1 MFTKADL
8 NKPLTKKILIIDDE
22 ADFCLLL
29 RSYFTRR
36 KYEVYFSYSLTQGL
50 QLLDTIKP
58 DVVFLDNNLPD
69 GSGWDMAEEIKSK
82 FPGIELNLIS
92 AYRHEPPHCNL
103 SGVYLWEKPVQLNEL
118 SKRFA

>member
-1 MFTKADL
+1 MLTKADPNTDL
-8 NKPLTKKILIIDDE
+8 AKKILIIDDE

-50 QLLDTIKP
+50 QMLDTVHP

-69 GSGWDMAEEIKSK
+69 GSGWDVAEEIKSK

-92 AYRHEPPHCNL
+92 AYRHDPPNCNM
-103 SGVYLWEKPVQLNEL
+103 SGIHVWEKPMQLNEL

>member
-1 MFTKADL
+1 MIT
-8 NKPLTKKILIIDDE
+8 NRVSMLTKKILIIDDE

-36 KYEVYFSYSLTQGL
+36 KYEVYFSYSLTHGL
-50 QLLDTIKP
+50 ELLDAIHP

-82 FPGIELNLIS
+82 FPSIELNLIS
-92 AYRHEPPHCNL
+92 AYRHEPPHCDL
-103 SGVYLWEKPVQLNEL
+103 SGINLWEKPVQLNEL
-118 SKRFA
+118 SKHFA

>member
-1 MFTKADL
+1 MLTKADS
-8 NKPLTKKILIIDDE
+8 KSELTKKVLIIDDE

-29 RSYFTRR
+29 RSYFAKR

-50 QLLDTIKP
+50 QLIDTIHP

-69 GSGWDMAEEIKSK
+69 GSGWDMAKEIKTK
-82 FPGIELNLIS
+82 FPAIELNLIS
-92 AYRHEPPHCNL
+92 AYRHDGPNCNL
-103 SGVYLWEKPVQLNEL
+103 PGIYVWEKPMQLNEL

>member
-1 MFTKADL
+1 MLTKTDSD
-8 NKPLTKKILIIDDE
+8 NELTKKILIIDDE

-50 QLLDTIKP
+50 QMLDYVHP
-58 DVVFLDNNLPD
+58 DIVFLDNNLPD
-69 GSGWDMAEEIKSK
+69 GSGWDLAEEIKSK

-92 AYRHEPPHCNL
+92 AYRHDAPNCNL
-103 SGVYLWEKPVQLNEL
+103 SGIYIWEKPMQLTEL